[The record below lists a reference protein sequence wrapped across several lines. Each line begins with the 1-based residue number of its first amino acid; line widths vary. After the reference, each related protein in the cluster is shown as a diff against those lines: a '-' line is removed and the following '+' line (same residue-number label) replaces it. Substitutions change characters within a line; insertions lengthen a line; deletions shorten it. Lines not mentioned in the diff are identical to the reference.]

1 MGTSSGGE
9 EMTTRS
15 GRNSPRD
22 AKSDGDS
29 WRPGLASEHGLVSL
43 NACRLRGHET

>member
-15 GRNSPRD
+15 GRNSPWD

-43 NACRLRGHET
+43 NACHLHGHET